1 MESFVCHNPKLGEI
15 ESLNGYNWRPCQ
27 DRTTE
32 ESTWHILRYAEG
44 KIEPATAGWEQ
55 MQPTVRDRGTVVPNP
70 EADLRARLLDAERQS
85 TELISEMERANE
97 EAKRVREELQQ
108 ALGEIQFCK
117 NEVEGLRAEY
127 EKLSMLS
134 ELDKLRALDLLIM
147 RQESEKRMADER
159 TRADAELRRSDS
171 YISVLQE
178 KFQFEKQ
185 GLEKRVYALEENC
198 RCRSARKCWLN
209 HKVVIRLG
217 VMGALVVLVLV
228 WNVR

>member
-108 ALGEIQFCK
+108 ALGEIQVYK
-117 NEVEGLRAEY
+117 NEVEGLRAQY
-127 EKLSMLS
+127 EKLSTQS
-134 ELDKLRALDLLIM
+134 ELDKLRALDLM
-147 RQESEKRMADER
+147 RQESEKRLANKR
-159 TRADAELRRSDS
+159 TRADDNLPSSAVGPTLLALQIEGVQVSALVDTGSQS
-171 YISVLQE
+171 TIISRQVLQGIG
-178 KFQFEKQ
+178 KHLHSQ
-185 GLEKRVYALEENC
+185 GKPLPQVGET
-198 RCRSARKCWLN
+198 
-209 HKVVIRLG
+209 IG
-217 VMGALVVLVLV
+217 
-228 WNVR
+228 

>member
-97 EAKRVREELQQ
+97 EAKRVREEL
-108 ALGEIQFCK
+108 
-117 NEVEGLRAEY
+117 RAQY
-127 EKLSMLS
+127 EKLSTQS
-134 ELDKLRALDLLIM
+134 ELDKLRALDLM
-147 RQESEKRMADER
+147 RQESEKRLANKR
-159 TRADAELRRSDS
+159 TRADDNLPSSAVGPTLLALQIEGVQVSALVDTGSQS
-171 YISVLQE
+171 TIISRQVLQGIG
-178 KFQFEKQ
+178 KHLHSQ
-185 GLEKRVYALEENC
+185 GKPLPQVGET
-198 RCRSARKCWLN
+198 
-209 HKVVIRLG
+209 IG
-217 VMGALVVLVLV
+217 
-228 WNVR
+228 